1 MPFAAIL
8 AFLVKYGGTAV
19 SLVAK
24 LLGLG
29 GGASTTLAEQK
40 GQADQKVVDQ
50 NAALD
55 ASRRMNE
62 AAAEPAGRDT
72 VQKALDDGTL

>member
-1 MPFAAIL
+1 MP
-8 AFLVKYGGTAV
+8 AFLLPLLMKLAPSLASFVSSLFGGGGT
-19 SLVAK
+19 S
-24 LLGLG
+24 
-29 GGASTTLAEQK
+29 LAEQK

-62 AAAEPAGRDT
+62 AAASPAGRDIT
-72 VQKALDDGTL
+72 QKALDDGTE